1 MTSPEIIDLVH
12 DILSSASELASIK
25 KWNKANSLLTLVS
38 PGGSIGIEKETYE
51 AYTREYDEA
60 TAYLNIL
67 IWTKNA
73 DPVDGEAEVREL
85 AQAARL
91 VLVHNRTLGGAVD
104 DSYVHGINY
113 ATADG
118 GKSLLLHLAELD
130 FRVTYYADRQS
141 GEEIPTVG
149 SIAHDVEPDD

>member
-1 MTSPEIIDLVH
+1 MTSPEIIDLAH
-12 DILSSASELASIK
+12 EILSTAPELAEIQE
-25 KWNKANSLLTLVS
+25 WNKANSLVTLA
-38 PGGSIGIEKETYE
+38 PKGGSAGIEKEIFE
-51 AYTREYDEA
+51 PYTRDYDEA
-60 TAYLNIL
+60 TAYMSIVL
-67 IWTKNA
+67 WTKNA

-91 VLVHNRTLGGAVD
+91 VLVHNRTLDGAVD

-141 GEEIPTVG
+141 EEEIPTVG